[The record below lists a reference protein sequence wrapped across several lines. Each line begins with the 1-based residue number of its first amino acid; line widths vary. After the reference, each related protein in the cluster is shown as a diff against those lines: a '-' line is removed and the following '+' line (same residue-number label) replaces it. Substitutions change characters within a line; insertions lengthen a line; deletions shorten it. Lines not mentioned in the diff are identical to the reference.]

1 MNTKNIITG
10 LSLLAAGVAA
20 GWGLST
26 WRSSA
31 ASHDNTSH
39 EAASAAVQAERK
51 VLYWFDPMNPTQH
64 FDKPGKSP
72 FMDMQLQPKYADE
85 AADQA
90 PGLNVSAQAVQS
102 LGLRVATVQER
113 PAAARIE
120 AVGTVQ
126 LNEREVS
133 LVQARA
139 GGFVERV
146 YARAPGDVIAA
157 GAPLVDLLLPDWV
170 AAQREY
176 LAVQALGDATLTQAA
191 RQRLLLLGMS
201 EALVARV
208 DRTREPEARLTVT
221 APQGGLIAELM
232 VRQGMTVGAG
242 MSLARINGLGSVW
255 VEVAVPESQGA
266 QVAVGQT
273 AEMRFAAY
281 GAEVFKARVIGILPE
296 ASKDTRTLRV
306 RLELPNPAQRFKA
319 GMFAQVG
326 LQGAAQPRLMVP
338 SEAVIR
344 TGRRALA
351 YVVDGPGRFHPVS
364 VELGEEIDDQLV
376 VLGGLSAGQQVVASA
391 QFLIDSEA
399 SLRGLAPP
407 VDAASAPSQAASAA
421 AHAGHATYGA
431 VGTIEEISQDEITL
445 SHGAIEALKWPAMT
459 MGFRLD
465 RPALAAGLKP
475 KQAVTFRFA
484 KQGDDYVVVA
494 IEPVR
499 RAASG
504 VQR

>member
-1 MNTKNIITG
+1 MNTKNIIAG
-10 LSLLAAGVAA
+10 VSLLAAGVAA

-26 WRSSA
+26 WRSSEA
-31 ASHDNTSH
+31 THDNTSH
-39 EAASAAVQAERK
+39 EAASPAAKAERK

-72 FMDMQLQPKYADE
+72 FMDMELQPKYADE
-85 AADQA
+85 ASAQT
-90 PGLNVSAQAVQS
+90 PGLSVSAQTVQS
-102 LGLRVATVQER
+102 LGLRMATVQER

-176 LAVQALGDATLTQAA
+176 LAVQALGDVALTQAA

-201 EALVARV
+201 EALISRLEQ
-208 DRTREPEARLTVT
+208 TREPNARITVT

-232 VRQGMTVGAG
+232 VRQGMTVSPG
-242 MSLARINGLGSVW
+242 MSLTRINGLGSVW
-255 VEVAVPESQGA
+255 VEVAVPESQGG
-266 QVAVGQT
+266 QVAVGQS
-273 AEMRFAAY
+273 AELRFAAY
-281 GAEVFKARVIGILPE
+281 GADVFKARVISILPE

-319 GMFAQVG
+319 GMFAQVS
-326 LQGAAQPRLMVP
+326 LRGAAQPRLMVP

-344 TGRRALA
+344 TGKRALA
-351 YVVDGPGRFHPVS
+351 YVVDGPGRFHPVN
-364 VELGEEIDDQLV
+364 VEVGEEIDDQLV

-399 SLRGLAPP
+399 SLKGLVPAME
-407 VDAASAPSQAASAA
+407 AASAPSKAAPAA
-421 AHAGHATYGA
+421 AHAGHETYDA
-431 VGTIEEISQDEITL
+431 VGTIEEISPDEITL

-465 RPALAAGLKP
+465 KPTLAAGLKP

-494 IEPVR
+494 IEPAR

-504 VQR
+504 AKQ